1 MSLPY
6 MPFFVDDYEA
16 NTAHLTLQEDGVY
29 NRLLRLCWRTPGCSI
44 PHDDEWIRRMM
55 RVDQTDYASAVLPI
69 IREFFKVD
77 KGRLYSPR
85 LMSEYL
91 IAKNKHEKRVKA
103 GKKGGRPSKPLKN
116 NETDENKALAKG
128 KQTESN
134 HNHNHNHKDKK
145 VIDKSITQKNRGCRL
160 PDDWFPKPEDE
171 FLKPFNLT
179 ADQLQNHFQSFRDYW
194 MAKPGKDGVKLD
206 WQATWRNWIRN
217 ARQNYSKPNGKS
229 TRAEIKQALYEA
241 AMKGSSEDENGQAK
255 GHRVTFDSILQSK

>member
-1 MSLPY
+1 MSITHIQFYPSDWLAGTRGLSA
-6 MPFFVDDYEA
+6 EE
-16 NTAHLTLQEDGVY
+16 TGVY
-29 NRLLRLCWRTPGCSI
+29 ITLICHMYDMAGPVERDDDRMHRLCGTGSKKTF
-44 PHDDEWIRRMM
+44 
-55 RVDQTDYASAVLPI
+55 QKVL
-69 IREFFKVD
+69 D
-77 KGRLYSPR
+77 
-85 LMSEYL
+85 YL
-91 IAKNKHEKRVKA
+91 IGEGKITETDGYLCNERVLLEIEKITKVSEKA
-103 GKKGGRPSKPLKN
+103 RLAAEVRWKRKSNKN
-116 NETDENKALAKG
+116 NGISMRLHTPSICSDDA
-128 KQTESN
+128 
-134 HNHNHNHKDKK
+134 NHKPVTIKK